1 MTVNKKLVGIKFE
14 RLQLKSLVETEGNPQ
29 KMTDAEFKGMVKSIK
44 KDGWLL
50 DAAVCWKRPDGKH
63 QIISGHHRIKA
74 AIEAGLVD
82 ADIKVIDGIDEAQ
95 ARLLVLEANQRK
107 GKLDIKAFDDFVNN
121 LSVDFDIDMENIFEN
136 IGIINNIDGNKIFN
150 NDEEGIYER
159 KPFRRC
165 PKCGYQL
172 TK

>member
-1 MTVNKKLVGIKFE
+1 MSKKLVGISFK
-14 RLQLKSLVETEGNPQ
+14 RLQLKSLVETTGNPQ
-29 KMTDAEFKGMVKSIK
+29 IMTDAEFKGMVKSIK

-82 ADIKVIDGIDEAQ
+82 ADIKVIEGIDEKQ

-107 GKLDIKAFDDFVNN
+107 GTFDTKAFDDFVKN
-121 LSVDFDIDMENIFEN
+121 LSVDFDIDMDAIFDN
-136 IGIINNIDGNKIFN
+136 IGIVDTIENTI
-150 NDEEGIYER
+150 
-159 KPFRRC
+159 
-165 PKCGYQL
+165 
-172 TK
+172 